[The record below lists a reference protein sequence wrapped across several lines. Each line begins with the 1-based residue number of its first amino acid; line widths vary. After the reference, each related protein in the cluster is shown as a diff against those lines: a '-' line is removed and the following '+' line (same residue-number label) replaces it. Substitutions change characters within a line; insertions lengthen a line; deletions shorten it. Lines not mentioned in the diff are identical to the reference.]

1 MRLMICSQEWES
13 TKKQV
18 IVGKE
23 VRNAPYLLFYSNMSG
38 ETIKLIEGKIEEL
51 YNSLMSRPLQVLS
64 IFNDFFGED
73 KVDMQGYWSL
83 DKFKSWMSI
92 EPLSTY
98 IPNGDI
104 VSMNRNDWS
113 MYRTRAITDLPGD
126 QIEKVVNVLTNTT
139 AKEKIG
145 NAKFNDIFILVH
157 FPHVRVTNEHDRFVD
172 INHLWAKVKVMY
184 DGTLNGG
191 FKLNRSEYTMLH
203 FSSGYMHS
211 HISCIPTNDFTYFQS
226 PCTGSG
232 PINGTISA
240 LNRDYDEDMWNMF
253 CLELSKYV
261 TVESIAGRPYNYLER
276 LGTDNMEMGVDRFI
290 TYLSPDYYEGALSS
304 DKLKEFIRG
313 FINSKKLKFNY
324 VNGSYSIGMSLI
336 EFIVLISNEFI
347 KWYNDQ
353 FNKEELTAKFV
364 KLKREGILE
373 ECIIDNGKIYYDRG
387 RNNVN
392 SYAQYIG
399 KKVCMF
405 KGREVTIDITD
416 FAEVRN
422 ENKSIIL
429 NTHTALYILATILK
443 VLNYRYGRGK
453 ATHESN
459 QLGTEVRYL

>member
-1 MRLMICSQEWES
+1 
-13 TKKQV
+13 
-18 IVGKE
+18 
-23 VRNAPYLLFYSNMSG
+23 MSG
-38 ETIKLIEGKIEEL
+38 ETIKLIEEKIEEL
-51 YNSLMSRPLQVLS
+51 YNSLMDKPLRVLG

-83 DKFKSWMSI
+83 DKFKSWMNI

-98 IPNGDI
+98 IPNGNI
-104 VSMNRNDWS
+104 VSMNMNGWS
-113 MYRTRAITDLPGD
+113 MYKTWSITDLPGD
-126 QIEKVVNVLTNTT
+126 QVEKVVNVLTNTT
-139 AKEKIG
+139 VKERIG
-145 NAKFNDIFILVH
+145 NAKFNGIFILVH

-172 INHLWAKVKVMY
+172 INHLWAKVKVSY
-184 DGTLNGG
+184 NGTLNGG
-191 FKLNRSEYTMLH
+191 FTLNRSEYTLLH
-203 FSSGYMHS
+203 IRSRYMHS
-211 HISCIPTNDFTYFQS
+211 HISSIPTGDFTQFQN
-226 PCTGSG
+226 PCTGRG

-261 TVESIAGRPYNYLER
+261 TVESIAGVPYSYLEK
-276 LGTDNMEMGVDRFI
+276 LGTNDMEVGVDRFI
-290 TYLSPDYYEGALSS
+290 TYLSPNYYESVITP
-304 DKLKEFIRG
+304 DKFREFVRY
-313 FINSKKLKFNY
+313 FISSKKLKFNY

-353 FNKEELTAKFV
+353 FNKEELTAKFAD
-364 KLKREGILE
+364 LKIYDILR

-392 SYAQYIG
+392 NYAQYIG
-399 KKVCMF
+399 KKVCVF
-405 KGREVTIDITD
+405 KGREITVDITD
-416 FAEVRN
+416 IAEVRN

-429 NTHTALYILATILK
+429 NTQTALYILNIILK
-443 VLNYRYGRGK
+443 VLNYRYGRNK

>member
-1 MRLMICSQEWES
+1 
-13 TKKQV
+13 
-18 IVGKE
+18 
-23 VRNAPYLLFYSNMSG
+23 MSG
-38 ETIKLIEGKIEEL
+38 ETIKLIEEKIEEL
-51 YNSLMSRPLQVLS
+51 YNSLMDKPLRVLG

-83 DKFKSWMSI
+83 DKFKSWMNI

-98 IPNGDI
+98 IPDSNI
-104 VSMNRNDWS
+104 VSMNMNDWS
-113 MYRTRAITDLPGD
+113 MYKTWSITDLPGD
-126 QIEKVVNVLTNTT
+126 QVEKVVNVLTNTT
-139 AKEKIG
+139 VKERIG
-145 NAKFNDIFILVH
+145 NAKFNGIFILVH

-172 INHLWAKVKVMY
+172 INHLWAKVKVSY
-184 DGTLNGG
+184 NGTLNGG
-191 FKLNRSEYTMLH
+191 FTLNRSEYTLLH
-203 FSSGYMHS
+203 IRSHYMHS
-211 HISCIPTNDFTYFQS
+211 HISSIPTGDFTQFQN
-226 PCTGSG
+226 PCTGKG

-261 TVESIAGRPYNYLER
+261 TVESVAGVPYNYLEK
-276 LGTDNMEMGVDRFI
+276 LGTNDMEVGVDRFI
-290 TYLSPDYYEGALSS
+290 TYLSPNYYESVITP
-304 DKLKEFIRG
+304 DKFREFVRY
-313 FINSKKLKFNY
+313 FISSKKLKFNY

-353 FNKEELTAKFV
+353 FNKEELTAKFAD
-364 KLKREGILE
+364 LKRHGILR

-392 SYAQYIG
+392 NCAQYIG
-399 KKVCMF
+399 KKVCVF
-405 KGREVTIDITD
+405 KGREITVDITD
-416 FAEVRN
+416 IAEVRN

-429 NTHTALYILATILK
+429 NTQTALYILNIILK
-443 VLNYRYGRGK
+443 VLNYRYGRNK

>member
-1 MRLMICSQEWES
+1 MS
-13 TKKQV
+13 
-18 IVGKE
+18 KE
-23 VRNAPYLLFYSNMSG
+23 V
-38 ETIKLIEGKIEEL
+38 IKLIEEKIEGL
-51 YNSLMSRPLQVLS
+51 YNSLMDKPLRVLG

-83 DKFKSWMSI
+83 DKFKSWMNI

-98 IPNGDI
+98 IPSGGI
-104 VSMNRNDWS
+104 VSMNSNDWS
-113 MYRTRAITDLPGD
+113 MYKACAITDLPKN
-126 QIEKVVNVLTNTT
+126 QVEKVVNALTNTT
-139 AKEKIG
+139 VKERIG
-145 NAKFNDIFILVH
+145 YAKFNGIFILVH

-184 DGTLNGG
+184 NGTLNGG
-191 FKLNRSEYTMLH
+191 FTLNRSEYTLLH
-203 FSSGYMHS
+203 FRSRYMHS
-211 HISCIPTNDFTYFQS
+211 HISSIPTNDFTQFQN

-232 PINGTISA
+232 PINGTISV

-261 TVESIAGRPYNYLER
+261 TVESVAGRPYYYLER
-276 LGTDNMEMGVDRFI
+276 LGTDGMEAGMDRF
-290 TYLSPDYYEGALSS
+290 TTCLSPNRYRGAITH
-304 DKLKEFIRG
+304 DKFKEFVRY

-324 VNGSYSIGMSLI
+324 VNGSYSIGMSFI

-353 FNKEELTAKFV
+353 FNKEELTAKFAD
-364 KLKREGILE
+364 LKRQNILR

-392 SYAQYIG
+392 NYAQYIG
-399 KKVCMF
+399 KKVCVF
-405 KGREVTIDITD
+405 KGREVTVDITD
-416 FAEVRN
+416 VAEVRN

-429 NTHTALYILATILK
+429 DIQTALYILTTILK
-443 VLNYRYGRGK
+443 VLNYRYGRNK
-453 ATHESN
+453 AIHEGN

>member
-1 MRLMICSQEWES
+1 
-13 TKKQV
+13 
-18 IVGKE
+18 
-23 VRNAPYLLFYSNMSG
+23 MSG
-38 ETIKLIEGKIEEL
+38 ETIKLIEEKIEGL
-51 YNSLMSRPLQVLS
+51 YNSLMDKPLRVLG

-83 DKFKSWMSI
+83 DKFKSWINI

-98 IPNGDI
+98 IPDDDI
-104 VSMNRNDWS
+104 VSMDRNDWS
-113 MYRTRAITDLPGD
+113 MYKTRAITDLPGD
-126 QIEKVVNVLTNTT
+126 QVEKVVNVLTNTT
-139 AKEKIG
+139 VKKRIG
-145 NAKFNDIFILVH
+145 NAKFNGIFILVH
-157 FPHVRVTNEHDRFVD
+157 FPHVRVTNEHGRFVD

-184 DGTLNGG
+184 NGTLNGG
-191 FKLNRSEYTMLH
+191 FTLNRSEYTMLH
-203 FSSGYMHS
+203 ISSGYMHS
-211 HISCIPTNDFTYFQS
+211 HISGIPTNDFTSFQN

-261 TVESIAGRPYNYLER
+261 TVESIAGTPYNYLEK
-276 LGTDNMEMGVDRFI
+276 LGTNDMKVGVDRFI
-290 TYLSPDYYEGALSS
+290 TYLSPNYYGSVITP
-304 DKLKEFIRG
+304 DKFKEFVRY

-353 FNKEELTAKFV
+353 FNKEELTAKFAD
-364 KLKREGILE
+364 LKRRGILR
-373 ECIIDNGKIYYDRG
+373 ECIIDNGKIYYDRD

-392 SYAQYIG
+392 NYAQYIG
-399 KKVCMF
+399 KKVCVF
-405 KGREVTIDITD
+405 KGREVTVDITD
-416 FAEVRN
+416 IAEVRN

-429 NTHTALYILATILK
+429 DPHTALYILTTILK
-443 VLNYRYGRGK
+443 VLNYRYGRNK
-453 ATHESN
+453 ATHEGN

>member
-1 MRLMICSQEWES
+1 
-13 TKKQV
+13 
-18 IVGKE
+18 
-23 VRNAPYLLFYSNMSG
+23 MSG
-38 ETIKLIEGKIEEL
+38 ETIKLIEEKIEEL
-51 YNSLMSRPLQVLS
+51 YNSLMDKPLRVLG

-83 DKFKSWMSI
+83 DKFKSWMNI

-98 IPNGDI
+98 IPDGDI
-104 VSMNRNDWS
+104 VSMSSNDWS
-113 MYRTRAITDLPGD
+113 MYETQAITDLPGD
-126 QIEKVVNVLTNTT
+126 QVEKVANVLTDNRV
-139 AKEKIG
+139 KERIG
-145 NAKFNDIFILVH
+145 NAKFNGIFILVH
-157 FPHVRVTNEHDRFVD
+157 FPHVRVTNEHNRFVD

-184 DGTLNGG
+184 NGTLNGG
-191 FKLNRSEYTMLH
+191 FTLNRSEYTLLH
-203 FSSGYMHS
+203 IRSNYMHS
-211 HISCIPTNDFTYFQS
+211 HIYSIPTNDFTQFQN

-261 TVESIAGRPYNYLER
+261 TVESVAGTPYHYLEK
-276 LGTDNMEMGVDRFI
+276 LGTNDMEVGIDRFI
-290 TYLSPDYYEGALSS
+290 TYLVPNYYGDAFAPS
-304 DKLKEFIRG
+304 KFKEFVRY

-353 FNKEELTAKFV
+353 FNEGKLTAKFAN
-364 KLKREGILE
+364 LKSSGILR

-387 RNNVN
+387 MNNAN

-399 KKVCMF
+399 KKVCVF
-405 KGREVTIDITD
+405 KGKEITVDITD
-416 FAEVRN
+416 IVEVRN

-429 NTHTALYILATILK
+429 DTQAALYILTIILK
-443 VLNYRYGRGK
+443 VLNYRYGRNK
-453 ATHESN
+453 AIHEGN
-459 QLGTEVRYL
+459 QFGTEVRYL

>member
-1 MRLMICSQEWES
+1 
-13 TKKQV
+13 
-18 IVGKE
+18 
-23 VRNAPYLLFYSNMSG
+23 MSG
-38 ETIKLIEGKIEEL
+38 ETIKLIEEKIEEL
-51 YNSLMSRPLQVLS
+51 YNSLMDKPLRVLG

-83 DKFKSWMSI
+83 DKFKSWMNI

-98 IPNGDI
+98 IPDGNI
-104 VSMNRNDWS
+104 VSMNMNDWS
-113 MYRTRAITDLPGD
+113 MYKTWSITDLPGD
-126 QIEKVVNVLTNTT
+126 QVEKVVNVLTNTT
-139 AKEKIG
+139 VKERIG
-145 NAKFNDIFILVH
+145 NAKFNGIFILVH

-172 INHLWAKVKVMY
+172 INHLWAKVKVSY
-184 DGTLNGG
+184 NGTLNGG
-191 FKLNRSEYTMLH
+191 FTLNRSEYTLLH
-203 FSSGYMHS
+203 IRSHYMHS
-211 HISCIPTNDFTYFQS
+211 HISSIPTGDFTQFQN
-226 PCTGSG
+226 PCTGRG

-261 TVESIAGRPYNYLER
+261 TVESVAGVPYNYLEK
-276 LGTDNMEMGVDRFI
+276 LGTNDMEVGVNRFI
-290 TYLSPDYYEGALSS
+290 TYLSPNYYESVITP
-304 DKLKEFIRG
+304 DKFREFVRY
-313 FINSKKLKFNY
+313 FISSKKLKFNY

-353 FNKEELTAKFV
+353 FNKEELTAKFAD
-364 KLKREGILE
+364 LKRHDILR

-392 SYAQYIG
+392 NYAQYIG
-399 KKVCMF
+399 KKVCVF
-405 KGREVTIDITD
+405 KGREITVDITD
-416 FAEVRN
+416 IAEVRN

-429 NTHTALYILATILK
+429 NTQTALYILNIILK
-443 VLNYRYGRGK
+443 VLNYRYGRNK

>member
-1 MRLMICSQEWES
+1 
-13 TKKQV
+13 
-18 IVGKE
+18 
-23 VRNAPYLLFYSNMSG
+23 MSE
-38 ETIKLIEGKIEEL
+38 ETIKLIEEKIEEL
-51 YNSLMSRPLQVLS
+51 YNSLMDKPLRVLS

-83 DKFKSWMSI
+83 DKFKSWMNI

-98 IPNGDI
+98 IPDGNI
-104 VSMNRNDWS
+104 VSMNRDDWS
-113 MYRTRAITDLPGD
+113 MYKTWAITDLPGG
-126 QIEKVVNVLTNTT
+126 QVEKVINVLTNTT
-139 AKEKIG
+139 VKERIG
-145 NAKFNDIFILVH
+145 YTKFGGIFILVH

-184 DGTLNGG
+184 NGTLNGG
-191 FKLNRSEYTMLH
+191 FTLNRSEYTMLH
-203 FSSGYMHS
+203 ISSGYLHS
-211 HISCIPTNDFTYFQS
+211 HVGHIPLSNFTDFQN

-240 LNRDYDEDMWNMF
+240 LNRDYDEDTWNMF

-261 TVESIAGRPYNYLER
+261 TVESIAGRPYKYLER
-276 LGTDNMEMGVDRFI
+276 LGTNNMRMGEDRFI
-290 TYLSPDYYEGALSS
+290 TYLSPGYYRDALSS
-304 DKLKEFIRG
+304 DKLKEFVRD

-353 FNKEELTAKFV
+353 FDKKELTTNFSE
-364 KLKREGILE
+364 LKGQGILK
-373 ECIIDNGKIYYDRG
+373 ECIIDNGKIYYDNS

-392 SYAQYIG
+392 NYAQYIG

-405 KGREVTIDITD
+405 KGREVTVDITD
-416 FAEVRN
+416 IAEVRN

-429 NTHTALYILATILK
+429 NPHIALYILATILK
-443 VLNYRYGRGK
+443 VLNYRYGRSK
-453 ATHESN
+453 ATHEDN

>member
-1 MRLMICSQEWES
+1 
-13 TKKQV
+13 
-18 IVGKE
+18 
-23 VRNAPYLLFYSNMSG
+23 MSG
-38 ETIKLIEGKIEEL
+38 ETIKLIEEKIEEL
-51 YNSLMSRPLQVLS
+51 YNSLMDKPLRVLG

-83 DKFKSWMSI
+83 DKFKSWMNI

-98 IPNGDI
+98 IPNGNI
-104 VSMNRNDWS
+104 VSMNMNGWS
-113 MYRTRAITDLPGD
+113 MYKTWPIADLPGD
-126 QIEKVVNVLTNTT
+126 QVEKVVNVLTNTT
-139 AKEKIG
+139 VKERIG
-145 NAKFNDIFILVH
+145 NAKFNGIFILVH

-172 INHLWAKVKVMY
+172 INHLWAKVKVSY
-184 DGTLNGG
+184 NGTLNGG
-191 FKLNRSEYTMLH
+191 FTLNRSEYTLLH
-203 FSSGYMHS
+203 IRSHYMHS
-211 HISCIPTNDFTYFQS
+211 HISSIPTGDFTQFQN
-226 PCTGSG
+226 PCTGRG

-261 TVESIAGRPYNYLER
+261 TVESIAGVPYSYLEK
-276 LGTDNMEMGVDRFI
+276 LGTNDMEVGVDRFI
-290 TYLSPDYYEGALSS
+290 TYLSPNYYESVITP
-304 DKLKEFIRG
+304 DKFREFVRY
-313 FINSKKLKFNY
+313 FISSKKLKFNY

-353 FNKEELTAKFV
+353 FNKEELTAKFAD
-364 KLKREGILE
+364 LKRHDILR

-392 SYAQYIG
+392 NYAQYIG
-399 KKVCMF
+399 KKVCVF
-405 KGREVTIDITD
+405 KGREITVDITD
-416 FAEVRN
+416 IAEVRN

-429 NTHTALYILATILK
+429 NTQTALYILNIILK
-443 VLNYRYGRGK
+443 VLNYRYGRNK

>member
-1 MRLMICSQEWES
+1 
-13 TKKQV
+13 
-18 IVGKE
+18 
-23 VRNAPYLLFYSNMSG
+23 MSG
-38 ETIKLIEGKIEEL
+38 ETIKLIEEKVEEL
-51 YNSLMSRPLQVLS
+51 YNSLMGRPLRVLS

-83 DKFKSWMSI
+83 DKFKSWMNI
-92 EPLSTY
+92 EPLFTY
-98 IPNGDI
+98 IPNGNI
-104 VSMNRNDWS
+104 VNMNRNDWS
-113 MYRTRAITDLPGD
+113 IYKTCAITDLPGG
-126 QIEKVVNVLTNTT
+126 QAEKVINVLTNTT
-139 AKEKIG
+139 VKERIG
-145 NAKFNDIFILVH
+145 AAKFNDIFILVH

-203 FSSGYMHS
+203 ISSGYMHS
-211 HISCIPTNDFTYFQS
+211 HIGHIPLSDFTDFQN

-261 TVESIAGRPYNYLER
+261 TVESIAGRPYKYLEK
-276 LGTDNMEMGVDRFI
+276 LGTNNMRMGADRFI
-290 TYLSPDYYEGALSS
+290 TYLSPDHYRDALSS
-304 DKLKEFIRG
+304 DKLKEFVRG

-353 FNKEELTAKFV
+353 FDKKELTAKFA
-364 KLKREGILE
+364 KLKGEGILE
-373 ECIIDNGKIYYDRG
+373 ECIIDNGKIYYDKG
-387 RNNVN
+387 RDNVN
-392 SYAQYIG
+392 NYAQYIG
-399 KKVCMF
+399 KKVCIF
-405 KGREVTIDITD
+405 KGKEVTVDITD
-416 FAEVRN
+416 IAEVRN

-429 NTHTALYILATILK
+429 NARTALYILATILK
-443 VLNYRYGRGK
+443 VLNYRYGRNK